1 MNVAT
6 FSSIAINIHR
16 ANGNYSITDG
26 QIKFATNVKELFKFT
41 RT

>member
-1 MNVAT
+1 MNAAT
-6 FSSIAINIHR
+6 FSSIAINVHR

-26 QIKFATNVKELFKFT
+26 QIKFDTNVEELFKFT